1 MGPTRAQ
8 HRSWARQLP
17 VASSRPRRAS
27 WSRLGLLV
35 ATALA
40 GGACGGTSAVSPTP
54 TPTPVSGSSAGQV
67 YVALGDDFT
76 AGMVANALVETHQA
90 YSFPAQIARQAAI
103 ADFQQPLVSP
113 PGIDVELE
121 LRRFYQGP
129 IVIAPRAT
137 TPGTPVNG
145 GLANSYNNLGVPGAK
160 LADLLTAT
168 GAASSFHNLVLRNLG
183 TAFTQ
188 CIRLRPTLVMLW
200 IGNSD
205 ILSAVVGGRAVDG
218 VTLTPASEFA
228 VGFAQVIHALESGT
242 SANIVVANIPDFTRA
257 PFATTLKPYVVD
269 PTTGEPELQD
279 GQRVPLIGPGG
290 TALPSSAQVTLAASE
305 LLANGDGIPISSGGS
320 GRALPDEVILDQNEI
335 DVIRERVDAYNRAIA
350 KTCGDEGIPVVDL
363 HALVDGLASTGR
375 VVGGARLDTTFL
387 TGGVFSYDGIH
398 FTNLGYALV
407 ANEWIR
413 AINQNGDAIPLI
425 NLSPIMGFRAGPT
438 TASTVAPTPPFRFTQ
453 DAYAALAE
461 IYGSAR

>member
-54 TPTPVSGSSAGQV
+54 TPTPVSGSSASQV

-168 GAASSFHNLVLRNLG
+168 GAASRFHNLVLRNLG

-188 CIRLRPTLVMLW
+188 GVRIRPSLVTLW
-200 IGNSD
+200 IGNND
-205 ILSAVVGGRAVDG
+205 ILAAVVGGRALDG
-218 VTLTPASEFA
+218 TTLTPADQFET
-228 VGFAQVIHALESGT
+228 GFAQVIKALGSGT
-242 SANIVVANIPDFTRA
+242 TATIVVANIPDFTRA

-269 PTTGEPELQD
+269 PTTGEPKLQD
-279 GQRVPLIGPGG
+279 GQHIPLIGPNG
-290 TALPSSAQVTLAASE
+290 TALASSALVTLGASDR
-305 LLANGDGIPISSGGS
+305 LANGDGIPVAAGGNGSS
-320 GRALPDEVILDQNEI
+320 LPDEVILDQNEV
-335 DVIRERVDAYNRAIA
+335 DTIRERVDAYNRAIA
-350 KTCGDEGIPVVDL
+350 KVCGDAGIPVVDL
-363 HALVDGLASTGR
+363 HALFEKLASTGLP
-375 VVGGARLDTTFL
+375 VGGALLDSTFL
-387 TGGVFSYDGIH
+387 TGGAYSYDGIH
-398 FTNLGYALV
+398 LTNLGYALV

-413 AINQNGDAIPLI
+413 AINQNGGAIPLI

-453 DAYAALAE
+453 DAYAALAK